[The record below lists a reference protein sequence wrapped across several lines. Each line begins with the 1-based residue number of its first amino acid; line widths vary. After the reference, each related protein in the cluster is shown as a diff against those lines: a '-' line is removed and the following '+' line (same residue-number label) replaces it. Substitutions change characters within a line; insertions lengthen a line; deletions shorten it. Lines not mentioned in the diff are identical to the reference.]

1 MSVWRALLSRFV
13 SGFAPSYTDLYDLAY
28 DTQHPAGDTA
38 HQGYNITD
46 VGQLAFY
53 TGGGI
58 TQDSWTGATYSSS
71 WVDYTAGGTLGVAS
85 RVERGTGK
93 VGLRGASNAGTHTD
107 NTTVFTLPSGQ
118 RPSHVRY
125 LSGVGYNGSAFAAVM
140 YLVGTD
146 GTVKVFGAAAFSG
159 SYYLSF
165 DGLSFDLS

>member
-13 SGFAPSYTDLYDLAY
+13 SGFAPNYTDYYDLAY
-28 DTQHPAGDTA
+28 DIQHPAGDTA

-58 TQDSWTGATYSSS
+58 TQDSWTGATYSNS
-71 WVDYTAGGTLGVAS
+71 WADYTSGGTLGVQS

-93 VGLRGASNAGTHTD
+93 VAVHGATSGGTHSD
-107 NTTVFTLPSGQ
+107 NSIVFTLPVGQ
-118 RPSHVRY
+118 RPTHVRY
-125 LSGVGYNGSAFAAVM
+125 LKGIGYTGAAFVVVM
-140 YLVGTD
+140 YLVGAD
-146 GTVKVFGAAAFSG
+146 GTVRVYGAGAFSG

-165 DGLSFDLS
+165 DGISFP